1 MKEKDGNNGEWWLL
15 AVFVV
20 LAALLIVRFF
30 R

>member
-1 MKEKDGNNGEWWLL
+1 MKDKDGSNGEWWLL

-20 LAALLIVRFF
+20 LAVLVILRFF